1 MKKTYSILTLAAALP
16 FLTPMPAE
24 ACFALD
30 CGPAFHLQSEAEYS
44 RQAALLRANS
54 ELPSSIGNSA
64 QPNPRDPLPF
74 SEPISRTLMQ
84 VFVTDERTECPR
96 IWGAIDCPVVVH
108 GDGTREGMVIA
119 NYTHDGA
126 DFVTVER
133 IEYPQSVTFTDA
145 WPVYFVAVEG

>member
-1 MKKTYSILTLAAALP
+1 MKKTLSILALAAALP

-24 ACFALD
+24 ACFSDD
-30 CGPAFHLQSEAEYS
+30 CGPVEAPYS
-44 RQAALLRANS
+44 QQFIIVGANG
-54 ELPSSIGNSA
+54 ELPVSIGNRA

-74 SEPISRTLMQ
+74 AEPISRNLMQ

-145 WPVYFVAVEG
+145 WPLHFVAVEG